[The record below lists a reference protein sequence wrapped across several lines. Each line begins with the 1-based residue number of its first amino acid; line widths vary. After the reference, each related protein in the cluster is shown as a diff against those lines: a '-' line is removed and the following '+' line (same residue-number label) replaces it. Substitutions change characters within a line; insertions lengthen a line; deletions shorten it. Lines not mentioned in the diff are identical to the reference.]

1 MSGSSHIRSVLI
13 GIKYRNC
20 RQTLDVYLI
29 FAIWMGQI
37 QSTLIYIFVT
47 HGQASLQVT
56 SLKFSFDLIC
66 PSRIAKSK

>member
-1 MSGSSHIRSVLI
+1 MSISSHIPSVLI

-29 FAIWMGQI
+29 LAIWMGQI

-47 HGQASLQVT
+47 YRLASL
-56 SLKFSFDLIC
+56 
-66 PSRIAKSK
+66 